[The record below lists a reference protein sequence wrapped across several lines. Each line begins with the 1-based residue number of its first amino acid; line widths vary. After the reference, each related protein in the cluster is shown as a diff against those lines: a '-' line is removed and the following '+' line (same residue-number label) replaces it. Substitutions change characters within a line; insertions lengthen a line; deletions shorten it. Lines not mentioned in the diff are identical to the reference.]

1 MFEHE
6 SARELLIVLGTAGV
20 VVPLFGKMRF
30 GVVPGFLIAG
40 LILGPGGLGRF
51 VGEVPWLAW
60 ITFPHPDRVQPIA
73 ELGVIFLLFLI
84 GLEFSF
90 DRLWAM
96 RRFVLGIGSLQVFI
110 SAAAILAVAFFIGLD
125 GPGAL
130 VLGLALALSST
141 AIVTQVLIE
150 AHRFAL
156 PVGRLVLSV
165 LVFQDLMVVPIVVI
179 VGLLGG
185 AGAGD
190 EGLTLA
196 GGAVAIAVVA
206 GIIVGG
212 RYLLGPLVRLTA
224 GTGSRE
230 LVVAIAL
237 FVAIG
242 TAVLTAQVGLSP
254 ALGAFLAGLLL
265 GETEYRHQIEVDIEP
280 FKGLLLGLF
289 FMTVGMSLDLAA
301 ITIGPLAFIAAVVS
315 LVVVKGL
322 VMFAIARSFRVDTAV
337 AIEAA
342 FLLSGAGEFAFVVFT
357 LASQHDLVDPGLLQ
371 FLVSVSALSMFMVP
385 VLGALGRHTGQA
397 VASRRDGRKHGAGPR
412 EAHELSDHVVIGGF
426 GRVGEIVS
434 RLLTE
439 ERIPWVA
446 LDLDA
451 NFVAAAHGAGQPVFY
466 GDASRREMLER
477 VGGARARAFVVTTD
491 AAGATEGMVTAIR
504 SAWPEAVIHV
514 RARDANHAERLIGL
528 GVTAV
533 TPETLEAS
541 LQLARGLLMRIGLP
555 EDTADARIAALREE
569 EIRKFTKRENR

>member
-30 GVVPGFLIAG
+30 GVVPGFLLAG
-40 LILGPGGLGRF
+40 LLLGPGGLGAF
-51 VGEVPWLAW
+51 VSQVPWLSY
-60 ITFPHPDRVQPIA
+60 ITFSNPERVAPIA

-96 RRFVLGIGSLQVFI
+96 RRYVLGVGSLQVFI
-110 SAAAILAVAFFIGLD
+110 SAAAILGIALLVGLNL
-125 GPGAL
+125 PGAL

-165 LVFQDLMVVPIVVI
+165 LVFQDLMVVPIVIV

-185 AGAGD
+185 ASAGEAD
-190 EGLTLA
+190 FSFADA
-196 GGAVAIAVVA
+196 GIAVAVVA
-206 GIIVGG
+206 GIIVFG
-212 RYLLGPLVRLTA
+212 RIMQRPLLRLTT

-230 LVVAIAL
+230 LVVAIGL
-237 FVAIG
+237 FMAIG
-242 TAVLTAQVGLSP
+242 AAVLTAQVGLSP

-289 FMTVGMSLDLAA
+289 FMTVGMSLNLAA
-301 ITIGPLAFIAAVVS
+301 ITIGPLAFVAAVVT
-315 LVVVKGL
+315 LVLVKGL
-322 VMFAIARSFRVDTAV
+322 VMIAVARAFGVDLSV
-337 AIEAA
+337 AIEAG
-342 FLLSGAGEFAFVVFT
+342 FLLAGAGEFAFVVFT
-357 LASQHDLVDPGLLQ
+357 LASQHDLVAPGLLQ
-371 FLVSVSALSMFMVP
+371 FLVSVSALSMFVVP
-385 VLGALGRHTGQA
+385 FLGKLGQRVGKSLA
-397 VASRRDGRKHGAGPR
+397 ERRDGRDHGAGVG
-412 EAHELSDHVVIGGF
+412 ESEELSDHVIIGGF
-426 GRVGEIVS
+426 GRVGEMVA

-451 NFVAAAHGAGQPVFY
+451 AAVSEAHAAGRPVFY
-466 GDASRREMLER
+466 GDASRREFLER
-477 VGGARARAFVVTTD
+477 VGAARARAFVVTTD
-491 AAGATEGMVTAIR
+491 APGATEDMVAAIR
-504 SAWPEAVIHV
+504 QSWPKAAIHA
-514 RARDANHAERLIGL
+514 RARDSAHAEVLIKL
-528 GVTAV
+528 GVSAV

-555 EDTADARIAALREE
+555 EDATDNRLAAMREIE
-569 EIRKFTKRENR
+569 MREIGKGRD